1 MKKEAIFSKG
11 EKLIYTLG
19 RFWNDAKDIVL
30 FIMLN
35 PSNVD
40 SMSNEPTINRLI
52 SFSKILRFGS
62 SYFLNITLDQI
73 NKKGLHLSEGLFYT
87 NKLVLNLFFCLIIK
101 VTLYRNHQMIVSS
114 SLKHNV
120 GSTRIKISRVS
131 F

>member
-52 SFSKILRFGS
+52 SFSKILRFGG
-62 SYFLNITLDQI
+62 FL
-73 NKKGLHLSEGLFYT
+73 
-87 NKLVLNLFFCLIIK
+87 
-101 VTLYRNHQMIVSS
+101 
-114 SLKHNV
+114 SL
-120 GSTRIKISRVS
+120 
-131 F
+131 